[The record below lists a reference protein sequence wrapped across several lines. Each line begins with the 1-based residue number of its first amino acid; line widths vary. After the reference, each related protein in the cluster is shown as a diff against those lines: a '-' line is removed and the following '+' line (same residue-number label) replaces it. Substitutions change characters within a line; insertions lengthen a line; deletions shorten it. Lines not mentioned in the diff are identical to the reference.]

1 MKVSGKAQFEGV
13 DREFEIRL
21 LGKGRR
27 SAFAT
32 IIIGVISLV
41 EHDFNEKKQFD
52 QLKLK
57 DETDSFRLKARSISF
72 EGYIKKRERGKK
84 KFGL

>member
-52 QLKLK
+52 QLKQGRDGFVSIK
-57 DETDSFRLKARSISF
+57 SSFDLV
-72 EGYIKKRERGKK
+72 
-84 KFGL
+84 